1 MIREFHKFDI
11 PYVDSGKF
19 TLYDYKGNKG
29 KLITW
34 DNDCGDTEKC
44 KIIVSFDGLPVGFDK
59 SGYDRNIIDGEYFG
73 TFLYVDDGTS
83 DYRSSYD
90 LEEELKS
97 NNNEF

>member
-11 PYVDSGKF
+11 PY
-19 TLYDYKGNKG
+19 
-29 KLITW
+29 
-34 DNDCGDTEKC
+34 
-44 KIIVSFDGLPVGFDK
+44 
-59 SGYDRNIIDGEYFG
+59 
-73 TFLYVDDGTS
+73 YVDDGTS